1 MPMLKCS
8 ETKLKRNEGL
18 NQRTEE
24 KIGNDYEDGGFY
36 KAQQRQKE
44 LKN

>member
-24 KIGNDYEDGGFY
+24 KIGNDYEDGG
-36 KAQQRQKE
+36 
-44 LKN
+44 